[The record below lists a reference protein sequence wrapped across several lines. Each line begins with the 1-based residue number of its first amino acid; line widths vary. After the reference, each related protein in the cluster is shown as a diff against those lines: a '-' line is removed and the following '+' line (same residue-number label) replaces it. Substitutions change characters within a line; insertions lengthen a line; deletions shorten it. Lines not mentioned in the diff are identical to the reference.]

1 MKMTELTCR
10 LEKLYASAVYDALRA
25 MGHDN
30 CVLPSGINALI
41 SGQKLAGEIYTIDGH
56 FELGQDENETLVQW
70 ATVLSKAPAGK
81 VLICQPNTYEVA
93 LMGELSSEVLKK
105 KGVRGYIAD
114 GASRDVSFLLENEFP
129 TFCRFNTPKDIV
141 GRWVAKSMG
150 EPIDIGGVAIA
161 SGDYVLADIDGVV
174 IIPRSMAEEAITAT
188 ETKANTE
195 TDMRAALMDGMD
207 PVDAFKKFGVF

>member
-1 MKMTELTCR
+1 MNELTDR
-10 LEKLYASAVYDALRA
+10 LQKLYASAVYDALRA

-30 CVLPSGINALI
+30 CVLPPGINSLI
-41 SGQKLAGEIYTIDGH
+41 PGQKLAGEIFTIDGH
-56 FELGQDENETLVQW
+56 FEIGQDEHETLVQW
-70 ATVLSKAPAGK
+70 ATVLSKAPSGK

-114 GASRDVSFLLENEFP
+114 GAARDVSFLLENEFP

-141 GRWVAKSMG
+141 GRWIAKTMG

>member
-1 MKMTELTCR
+1 MDKLTSR

-25 MGHDN
+25 MGQDN
-30 CVLPSGINALI
+30 CVLPPGISALI
-41 SGQKLAGEIYTIDGH
+41 PGQKLAGQVFTIDGH
-56 FELGQDENETLVQW
+56 FEIGQDDNETLIQW

-81 VLICQPNTYEVA
+81 VLICQPNTYKVA

-105 KGVRGYIAD
+105 KGVLGYIAD
-114 GASRDVSFLLENEFP
+114 GAARDVSFLLENEFP

-141 GRWVAKSMG
+141 GRWIAKSMG
-150 EPIDIGGVAIA
+150 EPIDIGGVRIA

-174 IIPRSMAEEAITAT
+174 IIPQSMAEEAITAT
-188 ETKANTE
+188 ENKAGTE
-195 TDMRAALMDGMD
+195 TEMRAALMAGMD

>member
-1 MKMTELTCR
+1 MDNLTSR
-10 LEKLYASAVYDALRA
+10 LEQLYASAVYDALRA
-25 MGHDN
+25 VGHDN
-30 CVLPSGINALI
+30 CVLPPGITALI
-41 SGQKLAGEIYTIDGH
+41 PGQKLAGEIFTIDGH
-56 FELGQDENETLVQW
+56 FEVGQDDNETLIQW
-70 ATVLSKAPAGK
+70 ATVLSKAPADK

-114 GASRDVSFLLENEFP
+114 GAARDVSFLLENEFP

-141 GRWVAKSMG
+141 GRWIAKSMG
-150 EPIDIGGVAIA
+150 EPIDIGGVRIA

-174 IIPRSMAEEAITAT
+174 IIPQSMAEEVITAT
-188 ETKANTE
+188 ETKAGTE
-195 TDMRAALMDGMD
+195 TEMRAALMAGMD

>member
-1 MKMTELTCR
+1 
-10 LEKLYASAVYDALRA
+10 
-25 MGHDN
+25 
-30 CVLPSGINALI
+30 
-41 SGQKLAGEIYTIDGH
+41 
-56 FELGQDENETLVQW
+56 
-70 ATVLSKAPAGK
+70 
-81 VLICQPNTYEVA
+81 
-93 LMGELSSEVLKK
+93 
-105 KGVRGYIAD
+105 
-114 GASRDVSFLLENEFP
+114 LENEFP

-150 EPIDIGGVAIA
+150 EPIDIGGVAIT
-161 SGDYVLADIDGVV
+161 SGDYVLADLDGVV